1 MRLSAMRP
9 RTATP
14 GVPANRFD
22 APPGLPAPLPAGEH
36 ILWQGRPGGRAVA
49 IRALHVSLVG
59 LWFCGLA
66 LWASVPLAAEGG
78 FRDAALA
85 AGPTLV
91 VGAGAI
97 ALLGLLGWLSARTT
111 TYTITNRRVV
121 MRIGIALPMTLN
133 LPFGL
138 VAGAGCR
145 HFSDGSGDL
154 ALAVKP
160 GNRIAYLHLW
170 PHARPWRVTRPE
182 PMMRSVPGAAEVSA
196 ILARAL
202 AAAREV
208 DEEAADPV
216 IRPRA
221 RGPRLAT
228 AS

>member
-1 MRLSAMRP
+1 MTRARSPSHA
-9 RTATP
+9 
-14 GVPANRFD
+14 VPANRFD

-36 ILWQGRPGGRAVA
+36 ILWQGRPGGLA
-49 IRALHVSLVG
+49 IARRALHIRLVG
-59 LWFCGLA
+59 LWFSGLA
-66 LWASVPLAAEGG
+66 LWAAVPLAAEG
-78 FRDAALA
+78 RLAEAALA
-85 AGPTLV
+85 AGPTLA

-97 ALLGLLGWLSARTT
+97 GLLCLLGWLSARST

-170 PHARPWRVTRPE
+170 PHARPWHVTRPE
-182 PMMRSVPGAAEVSA
+182 PMMRSVPEAAEVA
-196 ILARAL
+196 AVLARAL
-202 AAAREV
+202 SAAREV
-208 DEEAADPV
+208 DEEAASPV